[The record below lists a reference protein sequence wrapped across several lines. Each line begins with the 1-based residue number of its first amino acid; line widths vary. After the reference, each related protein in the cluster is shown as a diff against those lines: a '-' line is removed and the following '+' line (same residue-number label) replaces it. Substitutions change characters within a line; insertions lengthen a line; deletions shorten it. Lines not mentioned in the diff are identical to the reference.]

1 MILHRNSGI
10 HTQVFTDTEANT
22 HAHTHWCSTRSGVI
36 AVSVVMFLSDHYL
49 SKQPLSEDSE
59 KYISHSR
66 TFTRAEYRGMI
77 AVCFAKIIIIVL
89 FNNFI

>member
-1 MILHRNSGI
+1 ML
-10 HTQVFTDTEANT
+10 VFTHKALKQKQT
-22 HAHTHWCSTRSGVI
+22 HIRAHTHWCSTRSGVI

-49 SKQPLSEDSE
+49 SKQLLSEDSE
-59 KYISHSR
+59 QYISHSR

-77 AVCFAKIIIIVL
+77 AFCFAKIIIIIL